1 MIEPE
6 EVERL
11 ITESISDAQVFV
23 TDLTGTRD
31 HYSVVVVSP
40 AFEGEL
46 PLKQHRM
53 VNAALQGPLNTGELH
68 ALQLK
73 TLTPAEHDAA
83 S

>member
-1 MIEPE
+1 MEPE
-6 EVERL
+6 TIVNMIKNLIPDAIVEL
-11 ITESISDAQVFV
+11 

-31 HYSVVVVSP
+31 HWSAIVVSSE
-40 AFEGEL
+40 FEGKL

-53 VNAALQGPLNTGELH
+53 VNKALAEPLATGELH

-73 TLTPAEHDAA
+73 TLTPAEWESHN